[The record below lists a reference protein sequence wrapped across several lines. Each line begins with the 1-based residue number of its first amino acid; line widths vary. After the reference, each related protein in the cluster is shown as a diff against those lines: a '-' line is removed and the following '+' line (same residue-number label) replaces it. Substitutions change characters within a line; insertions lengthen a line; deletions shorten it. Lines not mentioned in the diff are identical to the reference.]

1 MTLFF
6 LQLISHVRIIINQF
20 KKHSMRPLLFQLL
33 TTGVVATNLVS
44 CAEKGNPKVENT
56 KPNVIILLTDDQ
68 GYGDLACTGN
78 PY

>member
-1 MTLFF
+1 
-6 LQLISHVRIIINQF
+6 
-20 KKHSMRPLLFQLL
+20 MRPLLFQLL

>member
-1 MTLFF
+1 
-6 LQLISHVRIIINQF
+6 
-20 KKHSMRPLLFQLL
+20 MRPLLFQLL

-44 CAEKGNPKVENT
+44 CAEKGSPKVET
-56 KPNVIILLTDDQ
+56 SKPNVIILLTDDQ